1 MAYKK
6 YTDKKL
12 QERLHLRRQKI
23 DLFAK
28 QTIPLVQASDW
39 LQKTLQIAKKLNL
52 TTEKA
57 VCEALVFPI
66 LTEIKILN
74 ENRVDLYSG
83 EQVNV
88 DSTRDLNGE
97 IDFLFTK
104 STDLSSIQAP
114 ILCIT
119 EAKIGLIDRGIPQA
133 AAQMYGVRLFN
144 EKEGKLLKTVY
155 GAVTDGKTWRFL
167 KLEDDI
173 LYTDLE
179 ILYLDNLPL
188 LLGTLQW
195 VIDFYKDKVTPK

>member
-6 YTDKKL
+6 YNNKKIK
-12 QERLHLRRQKI
+12 EVLHLKVRKI
-23 DLFAK
+23 NIFKGIVVPPIQISQRLALNLEAAK
-28 QTIPLVQASDW
+28 V
-39 LQKTLQIAKKLNL
+39 LNL

-57 VCEALVFPI
+57 VCEHLVSPV
-66 LTEIKILN
+66 LTEVRLNN
-74 ENRVDLYSG
+74 ENVVDFYSG
-83 EQVNV
+83 EQLNV
-88 DSTRDLNGE
+88 DASKDLNGE
-97 IDFLFTK
+97 IDFLF
-104 STDLSSIQAP
+104 SRASESLGFDAP

-133 AAQMYGVRLFN
+133 AAQMYAVRLFN
-144 EKEGKLLKTVY
+144 EKEGKHLKTVY

-195 VIDFYKDKVTPK
+195 IIDFYKNSAD

>member
-1 MAYKK
+1 MAYRK

-12 QERLHLRRQKI
+12 QEKLHLRRQKI
-23 DLFAK
+23 DLFGR
-28 QTIPLVQASDW
+28 QTVSLVQASDW
-39 LQKTLQIAKKLNL
+39 LKNTLQIAKRLNL

-57 VCEALVFPI
+57 VCEALVAPI

-74 ENRVDLYSG
+74 EESIDLYSG

-88 DSTRDLNGE
+88 DATLDLNGE

-104 STDLSSIQAP
+104 SINTLSIQAP

-119 EAKIGLIDRGIPQA
+119 EAKIGLIDKGIPQA
-133 AAQMYGVRLFN
+133 AAQMYAVRLFN
-144 EKEGKLLKTVY
+144 EKEGKTLKTVY
-155 GAVTDGKTWRFL
+155 GAVTDGNTWRFL
-167 KLEDDI
+167 KLEENI

-179 ILYLDNLPL
+179 IKYLDNLPL

-195 VIDFYKDKVTPK
+195 VIDFYKV

>member
-1 MAYKK
+1 MAYRK

-12 QERLHLRRQKI
+12 QELLHLRRQKM

-39 LQKTLQIAKKLNL
+39 LKNTMQIAKKLNL

-66 LTEIKILN
+66 LSEIKMLN
-74 ENRVDLYSG
+74 EHSVDLYSG
-83 EQVNV
+83 EQINV
-88 DSTRDLNGE
+88 DSSRNLNGE
-97 IDFLFTK
+97 IDFIFTK
-104 STDLSSIQAP
+104 ATDLLSIQAP

-119 EAKIGLIDRGIPQA
+119 EAKIGLIDKGIPQA

-144 EKEGKLLKTVY
+144 EKEGTPLKTVY

-167 KLEDDI
+167 KLEEDI

-195 VIDFYKDKVTPK
+195 VIDFYKTK